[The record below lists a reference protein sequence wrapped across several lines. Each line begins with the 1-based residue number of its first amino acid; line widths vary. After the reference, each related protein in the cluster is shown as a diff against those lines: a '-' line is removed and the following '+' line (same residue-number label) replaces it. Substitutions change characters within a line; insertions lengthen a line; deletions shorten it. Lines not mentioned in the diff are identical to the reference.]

1 MFITIG
7 IGRHHHQQRSCNEK
21 TRTIT
26 ELSIDYF
33 MDKHLYYNRKWHIS
47 RDRSLIQWHLKIL
60 DNSTHIYK
68 EDQVF
73 LVAYI

>member
-1 MFITIG
+1 
-7 IGRHHHQQRSCNEK
+7 
-21 TRTIT
+21 
-26 ELSIDYF
+26 
-33 MDKHLYYNRKWHIS
+33 
-47 RDRSLIQWHLKIL
+47 LIQWHLKIL